1 MRTCKTRDIAAALLK
16 KGFEERSSHHKIFY
30 LCICGKITGV
40 HTFLSHGVNEYNA
53 DLLTKMRAQ
62 LHLSGKELDDL
73 IRCPLSG
80 EEYVTLLV
88 ERGVLEK

>member
-1 MRTCKTRDIAAALLK
+1 LKTCRTRDIASALLK
-16 KGFEERSSHHKIFY
+16 KGFEERSSRHRLFY
-30 LCICGKITGV
+30 LRINGKISGV
-40 HTFLSHGVNEYNA
+40 HTYLSHGIKEYNA

-73 IRCPLSG
+73 IHCPLSG
-80 EEYVTLLV
+80 EDYAGLLV

>member
-1 MRTCKTRDIAAALLK
+1 MKSCKTRDIAAALVR
-16 KGFEERSSHHKIFY
+16 KGFEERASHHKIYY
-30 LCICGKITGV
+30 LCIEGKITGV
-40 HTFLSHGVNEYNA
+40 HTFLSHGVKEYNA
-53 DLLTKMRAQ
+53 DLLVKMRNQ

-80 EEYVTLLV
+80 EDYAKLLF